1 MRRTIAAAMA
11 LCLLLAGCAAGG
23 TSASNS
29 AERANI
35 EGIRDR
41 VASAAQ
47 MISRVNAIIDWQIEN
62 SEKSIEEADAA
73 RQKGEAYVEED
84 RTEEIRQKQAELEGC
99 LETVTAYAGWASAL
113 KGCGQ
118 EGIDLTYEAA
128 AKYFSEVRGALE
140 DMADIMAFYFAFR
153 EAAEP
158 LTSFDAAAY
167 ETDMDRIYDL
177 YYAVDG
183 VSKGLAQLD
192 CPEFMAQ
199 TFKLYISRLGQF
211 MAILSEQYIGVQ
223 LDDPLRLSAG
233 IYMLVRV
240 EQEHY
245 DYGVM
250 LTRDFNLQ
258 YAKVGERLGGWV
270 GELGTELAENC
281 SSLLRAM

>member
-1 MRRTIAAAMA
+1 MA
-11 LCLLLAGCAAGG
+11 LCLLLAGCAAGRAP
-23 TSASNS
+23 ASNS

-84 RTEEIRQKQAELEGC
+84 RTEEIRQKQAELEGY

-140 DMADIMAFYFAFR
+140 DMADIMAFYFAFN
-153 EAAEP
+153 EVAQP
-158 LTSFDAAAY
+158 LSSFDASAY
-167 ETDMDRIYDL
+167 DTDKDRIYDL
-177 YYAVDG
+177 YYAVDEA
-183 VSKGLAQLD
+183 STAMSQLD
-192 CPEFMAQ
+192 CPAFMAE
-199 TFKLYISRLGQF
+199 TYKLYISRLSHF
-211 MAILSEQYIGVQ
+211 MAILNEQYIGVQ
-223 LDDPLRLSAG
+223 LNDPLRLAAG

-240 EQEHY
+240 EKENY
-245 DYGVM
+245 DYSVM

-258 YAKVGERLGGWV
+258 YEKVGERLGGWV

-281 SSLLRAM
+281 AALLRAM

>member
-1 MRRTIAAAMA
+1 MAAAMA
-11 LCLLLAGCAAGG
+11 LCLLLAGCAAGAP
-23 TSASNS
+23 ASGS
-29 AERANI
+29 GERANI

-41 VASAAQ
+41 VASTVQ
-47 MISRVNAIIDWQIEN
+47 MITKVNDTIDWQIEN

-73 RQKGEAYVEED
+73 RRNGETYTPAD
-84 RTEEIRQKQAELEGC
+84 NTEEVRQKQAELTGC

>member
-1 MRRTIAAAMA
+1 MA

-23 TSASNS
+23 APASNS

-47 MISRVNAIIDWQIEN
+47 IISSVNAIIDWQIEN

-84 RTEEIRQKQAELEGC
+84 RTEEIRQKQAELAGY
-99 LETVTAYAGWASAL
+99 LETVAAYSAWASSL
-113 KGCGQ
+113 RPCGQ
-118 EGIDLTYEAA
+118 ESVDLTYEAA
-128 AKYFSEVRGALE
+128 AKYFSEVESALE
-140 DMADIMAFYFAFR
+140 DMADIMDFYFAFN
-153 EAAEP
+153 EVAQP
-158 LTSFDAAAY
+158 LSSFDASAY
-167 ETDMDRIYDL
+167 DTDKDRIYDL
-177 YYAVDG
+177 YYAVDEA
-183 VSKGLAQLD
+183 STAMSQLD
-192 CPEFMAQ
+192 CPAFMAE
-199 TFKLYISRLGQF
+199 TYKLYISRLSHF
-211 MAILSEQYIGVQ
+211 MAILNEQYIGVQ
-223 LDDPLRLSAG
+223 LNDPLRLSAG
-233 IYMLVRV
+233 LYMLVRV

-258 YAKVGERLGGWV
+258 YGKVGERLGGWV

-281 SSLLRAM
+281 AALLRAM

>member
-1 MRRTIAAAMA
+1 MA
-11 LCLLLAGCAAGG
+11 LCLLLAGCAAGRAP
-23 TSASNS
+23 ASNS

-113 KGCGQ
+113 EGCGQ

-140 DMADIMAFYFAFR
+140 DMADIMAFYFAFN
-153 EAAEP
+153 EVAQP
-158 LTSFDAAAY
+158 LSSFDASAY
-167 ETDMDRIYDL
+167 DTDKDRIYDL
-177 YYAVDG
+177 YYAVDEA
-183 VSKGLAQLD
+183 STAMSQLD
-192 CPEFMAQ
+192 CPAFMAE
-199 TFKLYISRLGQF
+199 TYKLYISSLSHF
-211 MAILSEQYIGVQ
+211 MAILNEQYIGVQ
-223 LDDPLRLSAG
+223 LNDPLRLAAG

-240 EQEHY
+240 EKENY
-245 DYGVM
+245 DYSVM

-258 YAKVGERLGGWV
+258 YEKVGERLGGWV

-281 SSLLRAM
+281 AALLRAM

>member
-1 MRRTIAAAMA
+1 MA

-47 MISRVNAIIDWQIEN
+47 IISRVNAIIDWQIEN

-73 RQKGEAYVEED
+73 RQKGEAYVQED
-84 RTEEIRQKQAELEGC
+84 NTEEVRQKQAELGDC

-113 KGCGQ
+113 RGCVQ

-177 YYAVDG
+177 YYAVDE
-183 VSKGLAQLD
+183 VSTAMSQLD
-192 CPEFMAQ
+192 CPAFMAE
-199 TFKLYISRLGQF
+199 TYKLYISSLSHF
-211 MAILSEQYIGVQ
+211 MAILNEQYIGVQ
-223 LDDPLRLSAG
+223 LNDPLRLSAG
-233 IYMLVRV
+233 LYMLVRV

-258 YAKVGERLGGWV
+258 YGKVGERLGGWV

-281 SSLLRAM
+281 AALLRAM

>member
-1 MRRTIAAAMA
+1 
-11 LCLLLAGCAAGG
+11 
-23 TSASNS
+23 
-29 AERANI
+29 
-35 EGIRDR
+35 
-41 VASAAQ
+41 
-47 MISRVNAIIDWQIEN
+47 
-62 SEKSIEEADAA
+62 
-73 RQKGEAYVEED
+73 
-84 RTEEIRQKQAELEGC
+84 
-99 LETVTAYAGWASAL
+99 
-113 KGCGQ
+113 
-118 EGIDLTYEAA
+118 
-128 AKYFSEVRGALE
+128 
-140 DMADIMAFYFAFR
+140 AFYFAFR

>member
-1 MRRTIAAAMA
+1 MAAAMA
-11 LCLLLAGCAAGG
+11 LCLLLAGCAAGAP
-23 TSASNS
+23 ASGS
-29 AERANI
+29 GERANI

-41 VASAAQ
+41 VASTVQ
-47 MISRVNAIIDWQIEN
+47 MITKVNDTIDWQIEN

-73 RQKGEAYVEED
+73 RRNGETYTPAD
-84 RTEEIRQKQAELEGC
+84 NTEEVRQKQAELTGF
-99 LETVTAYAGWASAL
+99 LETVTAYSDWASSL
-113 KGCGQ
+113 RPCGQ
-118 EGIDLTYEAA
+118 ESMDVSYEAA

-258 YAKVGERLGGWV
+258 YGKVGERLGGWV
-270 GELGTELAENC
+270 GELGPELAENC
-281 SSLLRAM
+281 AALLRAM

>member
-1 MRRTIAAAMA
+1 MAAALA
-11 LCLLLAGCAAGG
+11 LCLLLAGCAAGAP
-23 TSASNS
+23 ASGS
-29 AERANI
+29 GERANI

-41 VASAAQ
+41 VASTVQ
-47 MISRVNAIIDWQIEN
+47 MITKVNDTIDWQIEN

-73 RQKGEAYVEED
+73 RRNGETYTPAD
-84 RTEEIRQKQAELEGC
+84 NTEEVRQKQAELEGC

>member
-1 MRRTIAAAMA
+1 MRRIIAAAMA
-11 LCLLLAGCAAGG
+11 LCLLLAGCAAGRAP
-23 TSASNS
+23 ASNS
-29 AERANI
+29 AERASI

-62 SEKSIEEADAA
+62 SEKSIEENDAA
-73 RQKGEAYVEED
+73 RQNGETYVPED
-84 RTEEIRQKQAELEGC
+84 KTEEVRQKQAELAGY
-99 LETVTAYAGWASAL
+99 LETVAAYSAWASSL
-113 KGCGQ
+113 RPCGQ
-118 EGIDLTYEAA
+118 ESVDLTYEAA
-128 AKYFSEVRGALE
+128 AKYFSEVESALE

-167 ETDMDRIYDL
+167 ETDVDRIYDL

-192 CPEFMAQ
+192 CPEFMAE
-199 TFKLYISRLGQF
+199 TYKLYISRLSHF
-211 MAILSEQYIGVQ
+211 MAILNEQYIGVQ
-223 LDDPLRLSAG
+223 LNDPLRLAAG

-240 EQEHY
+240 EKENY
-245 DYGVM
+245 DYSVM

-258 YAKVGERLGGWV
+258 YEKVGERLGGWV

-281 SSLLRAM
+281 AALLRAM

>member
-1 MRRTIAAAMA
+1 MA

-73 RQKGEAYVEED
+73 RRNGETYTPAD
-84 RTEEIRQKQAELEGC
+84 NTEEVRQKQAELTGF
-99 LETVTAYAGWASAL
+99 LETVTAYSDWASSL
-113 KGCGQ
+113 RPCGQ
-118 EGIDLTYEAA
+118 ESMDVSYEAA
-128 AKYFSEVRGALE
+128 AKYFSEVESALE